1 MSALK
6 LSAAKRPLARWAS
19 ASAVSA
25 MLLSSTAIP
34 ALANEAVANLV
45 EKVAPSVVTILVEH
59 DARQASDQA
68 GKFAIPGNSPFG
80 ELFRNF
86 GAPDSAR
93 KAPDNPMPQRALGSG
108 FILDADGWIVTN
120 NHVVEDGDRI
130 TVRLNDGREFNA
142 EVKGTDKQTD
152 LALLHITVDEALP
165 YVTLG
170 NSDEIRVGEDVVAVG
185 NPFGLGG
192 TVTTGIVS
200 AKGRNIGEGAY
211 SEFIQ
216 TDAAINKGNSGGPL
230 FDMAGEVIG
239 VNSAIFSPSGGSVGI
254 GFAVSSNIVNTIVA
268 DLRDDG
274 HVNRG
279 WLGVSI
285 QNITPDIAAAMG
297 LNNREG
303 ALVADVLSDSPSD
316 GVLQP
321 GDVIVAFNGDKVT
334 SSDELPKLVAAA
346 KAGEDA
352 TVKVIRNGTEQ
363 ELNVQIG
370 SFDTAQ
376 ADSGTPDHQNASA
389 NVLGVTIAPLSETAR
404 AETGVGEDVQGVV
417 VTSMSANGAAA
428 RAGIRVG
435 DVIVRLGD
443 ASIDSPQSLKDA
455 LAKADNT
462 RALVLVN
469 RGGRQLF
476 LAVPFA

>member
-1 MSALK
+1 MPTLN
-6 LSAAKRPLARWAS
+6 LSTAKRPLARWAS

-25 MLLSSTAIP
+25 MLLSSTAIS
-34 ALANEAVANLV
+34 ALANEAVADLV
-45 EKVAPSVVTILVEH
+45 EKVAPSVVTIVVEH
-59 DARQASDQA
+59 DARPASDQA
-68 GKFAIPGNSPFG
+68 GNIPGLDNSPFG
-80 ELFRNF
+80 EFFRRF
-86 GAPDSAR
+86 GAPDGMQKNFR
-93 KAPDNPMPQRALGSG
+93 NPAPQRALGSG
-108 FILDADGWIVTN
+108 FILDPDGWIVTN
-120 NHVVEDGDRI
+120 NHVVEDGDSV
-130 TVRLNDGREFNA
+130 TVRLNDGREFQA

-170 NSDEIRVGEDVVAVG
+170 NSDQIRVGEDVVAVG

-230 FDMAGEVIG
+230 FDMDGEVIG

-254 GFAVSSNIVNTIVA
+254 GFAVSSNIVSTIVA

-297 LNNREG
+297 LNDRKG

-316 GVLQP
+316 GVLRS
-321 GDVIVAFNGDKVT
+321 GDVIIAFNGDKVS

-352 TVKVIRNGTEQ
+352 TVKVIRNGAEKT
-363 ELNVQIG
+363 LKVKIG
-370 SFDTAQ
+370 SFEAAQ
-376 ADSGTPDHQNASA
+376 TTTGTPDHQSASA
-389 NVLGVTIAPLSETAR
+389 KVLGVTIAPLSETAR

-417 VTSMSANGAAA
+417 VTSIANNGAAA
-428 RAGIRVG
+428 RAGLQVG

-443 ASIDSPQSLKDA
+443 QQITSPQSLKDA
-455 LAKADNT
+455 LAKTDGN
-462 RALVLVN
+462 RVLVLVN
-469 RGGRQLF
+469 RGGHQLF